1 MTPTRAAQTGS
12 WLRWWLAAG
21 GTVTVIA
28 TLVAVGAT
36 SVAATTSPAQTAV
49 NLGTSS
55 PFAVLA
61 ATAITNTGAT
71 VITGDIGLS
80 PGGATSVTGFPPGV
94 VNGAEYAADGVAL
107 QAQNDLTTAYDSAQS
122 APSTNNVTGVDLGNR
137 TLTPGV
143 YTASSS
149 MTLNGPLTLTGNAS
163 SVFVFQAGSTLT
175 TGSTGPA
182 SVLLTGGVQAC
193 NVFWQVGSSAT
204 LGTLTTD
211 FVGTIMALTSATLDT
226 GASVTGRVLARNG
239 AVTLDDNTISVPSC
253 ASTTTTTTV
262 PTTTTTTTVPT
273 TTTTTTVPTT
283 TTTTVPTTTTT
294 TTVPA
299 TTTTTT
305 VPATTTTTVPPTTT
319 TTTVTVT
326 ATVPSPTSIS
336 TLVSKRSIT
345 LGGAVSDAA
354 SVLVHG
360 TDVLPSGLVRFF
372 ECGPGASSCTPS
384 LGTPL
389 HPEEHLVGGAATSAS
404 FTPKTT
410 GTYCFA
416 ASYVPGSSLFRAST
430 ESGTAANGE
439 CVTVTA
445 ASATAIPSAPTGK
458 PWASWLYWLLVAAGG
473 AVGLSLLAT
482 GAYRRRMFAQ
492 ERARGRPG
500 TS

>member
-1 MTPTRAAQTGS
+1 M
-12 WLRWWLAAG
+12 
-21 GTVTVIA
+21 TVIA

-80 PGGATSVTGFPPGV
+80 PDGATSVTGFPPGV

-122 APSTNNVTGVDLGNR
+122 APSTNNVTGVDLGNL
-137 TLTPGV
+137 TLTAGV

-239 AVTLDDNTISVPSC
+239 EVTLDDNTISVPSC
-253 ASTTTTTTV
+253 ASTTTTTTTV
-262 PTTTTTTTVPT
+262 PATTTTTTTVPT
-273 TTTTTTVPTT
+273 TT
-283 TTTTVPTTTTT
+283 
-294 TTVPA
+294 
-299 TTTTTT
+299 
-305 VPATTTTTVPPTTT
+305 TTT

-354 SVLVHG
+354 SVVVHG

-389 HPEEHLVGGAATSAS
+389 HPEEYLVGGAATSAS

>member
-1 MTPTRAAQTGS
+1 M
-12 WLRWWLAAG
+12 
-21 GTVTVIA
+21 TVIA

-80 PGGATSVTGFPPGV
+80 PDGATSVTGFPPGV

-122 APSTNNVTGVDLGNR
+122 APSTNNVTGVDLGNL
-137 TLTPGV
+137 TLTAGV

-239 AVTLDDNTISVPSC
+239 EVTLDDNTISVPSC
-253 ASTTTTTTV
+253 ASTTTTTTTV
-262 PTTTTTTTVPT
+262 PATTTTTTTVPT
-273 TTTTTTVPTT
+273 TTTTVP
-283 TTTTVPTTTTT
+283 VPTTT

-305 VPATTTTTVPPTTT
+305 TVPTTTTTT

-389 HPEEHLVGGAATSAS
+389 HPEEYLVGGAATSAS

>member
-1 MTPTRAAQTGS
+1 M
-12 WLRWWLAAG
+12 
-21 GTVTVIA
+21 TVIA

-262 PTTTTTTTVPT
+262 PTK
-273 TTTTTTVPTT
+273 TTTVPTT

-294 TTVPA
+294 TT
-299 TTTTTT
+299 TT
-305 VPATTTTTVPPTTT
+305 VPTTTTTTVPPTTT

>member
-1 MTPTRAAQTGS
+1 M
-12 WLRWWLAAG
+12 
-21 GTVTVIA
+21 TVIA

-80 PGGATSVTGFPPGV
+80 PDGATSVTGFPPGV

-122 APSTNNVTGVDLGNR
+122 APSTNNVTGVDLGNL
-137 TLTPGV
+137 TLTAGV

-239 AVTLDDNTISVPSC
+239 EVTLDDNTISVPSC
-253 ASTTTTTTV
+253 ASTTTTTTTV
-262 PTTTTTTTVPT
+262 PATTTTTTTVPT
-273 TTTTTTVPTT
+273 TT
-283 TTTTVPTTTTT
+283 
-294 TTVPA
+294 
-299 TTTTTT
+299 
-305 VPATTTTTVPPTTT
+305 TTT

>member
-80 PGGATSVTGFPPGV
+80 PDGATSVTGFPPGV

-122 APSTNNVTGVDLGNR
+122 APSTNNVTGVDLGNL
-137 TLTPGV
+137 TLTAGV

-239 AVTLDDNTISVPSC
+239 EVTLDDNTISVPSC
-253 ASTTTTTTV
+253 ASTTTTTTTV
-262 PTTTTTTTVPT
+262 PATTTTTTTTVPT
-273 TTTTTTVPTT
+273 TTTTVP
-283 TTTTVPTTTTT
+283 TTT

-305 VPATTTTTVPPTTT
+305 TVPTTTTTT

>member
-1 MTPTRAAQTGS
+1 M
-12 WLRWWLAAG
+12 
-21 GTVTVIA
+21 TVIA

-80 PGGATSVTGFPPGV
+80 PDGATSVTGFPPGV

-122 APSTNNVTGVDLGNR
+122 APSTNNVTGVDLGNL
-137 TLTPGV
+137 TLTAGV

-239 AVTLDDNTISVPSC
+239 EVTLDDNTISVPSC
-253 ASTTTTTTV
+253 ASTTTTTTTV
-262 PTTTTTTTVPT
+262 PATTTTTTTVPT
-273 TTTTTTVPTT
+273 TTTTVP
-283 TTTTVPTTTTT
+283 
-294 TTVPA
+294 
-299 TTTTTT
+299 TTTTT